1 MPISAVLSGSGGHHG
16 HRHGRG
22 PEEVDADI
30 RGKGE
35 GLEELLEWAGDMAK
49 ARAGDKDEG
58 DANVAN
64 TPDGF
69 AASRP

>member
-1 MPISAVLSGSGGHHG
+1 
-16 HRHGRG
+16 
-22 PEEVDADI
+22 VDADI

-49 ARAGDKDEG
+49 ARAGYKDEG

-69 AASRP
+69 AASSPLG